1 MEDPKLNRFM
11 NEEEIASII
20 REDEKALS
28 EAKESLLV
36 KRDDDLC
43 SCVKYNC
50 LKAFLAVSEETPE
63 KLYSSFDFFVKLLD
77 NENAYLRFLAVKV
90 IANLTKV
97 DEQDKFNEIFDKYY
111 SMLGDKTSIVP
122 AQVAGVSGIIVNF
135 KPELEEKITNKL
147 LDVEKLCESRQKEL
161 VCGYAVEAFGE
172 YFKEA
177 KEKERIIEFVKR
189 QKNSES
195 PRTRKQAREFLKRE
209 KINFP

>member
-43 SCVKYNC
+43 SCVKYNS

-63 KLYSSFDFFVKLLD
+63 KLYSSFDFFVKLLES
-77 NENAYLRFLAVKV
+77 ENAYLRFLAVKV
-90 IANLTKV
+90 IANLTEV
-97 DEQDKFNEIFDKYY
+97 DELDKFNEIFDKYY

-147 LDVEKLCESRQKEL
+147 LGVEKLCESRQKEL
-161 VCGYAVEAFGE
+161 VKGYAVEAFGE
-172 YFKEA
+172 YFKKA
-177 KEKERIIEFVKR
+177 KEKDRIIEFVKG

-195 PRTRKQAREFLKRE
+195 PTTRKKAREFLKME
-209 KINFP
+209 EINI

>member
-43 SCVKYNC
+43 SCVKYNS

-63 KLYSSFDFFVKLLD
+63 KLYSSFDFFVKLLES
-77 NENAYLRFLAVKV
+77 ENAYLRFLAVKV

-97 DEQDKFNEIFDKYY
+97 DEQNKFNEIFDKYY

-122 AQVAGVSGIIVNF
+122 AQVAGVSGIIVNS
-135 KPELEEKITNKL
+135 KPELEKKITNKL
-147 LDVEKLCESRQKEL
+147 LDVEKFCESRQKEL
-161 VCGYAVEAFGE
+161 VKGYAVEAFGE
-172 YFKEA
+172 YFKKA
-177 KEKERIIEFVKR
+177 KEKDRIIEFVKG

-195 PRTRKQAREFLKRE
+195 PTTRKKVREFLKRE
-209 KINFP
+209 EINI

>member
-1 MEDPKLNRFM
+1 MADPKLNRFM

-63 KLYSSFDFFVKLLD
+63 RLYSSFDFFVKLLD

-90 IANLTKV
+90 IANLTEV
-97 DEQDKFNEIFDKYY
+97 DGQNKFNEIFSKYY

-122 AQVAGVSGIIVNF
+122 AQVAGVSGIIVNS
-135 KPELEEKITNKL
+135 KPELEKKITNKL

-161 VCGYAVEAFGE
+161 VKGYAVEAFGE
-172 YFKEA
+172 YFKKA
-177 KEKERIIEFVKR
+177 KEKDRIIEFVKR

-195 PRTRKQAREFLKRE
+195 PTTRKKVREFLKRE
-209 KINFP
+209 EINI

>member
-43 SCVKYNC
+43 SCVKYNS

-63 KLYSSFDFFVKLLD
+63 KLYSSFDFFVKLLES
-77 NENAYLRFLAVKV
+77 ENAYLRFLAVKV
-90 IANLTKV
+90 IANLTEV
-97 DEQDKFNEIFDKYY
+97 DEQDKFNEIFSKYY

-122 AQVAGVSGIIVNF
+122 AQVAGVSGIIVNS
-135 KPELEEKITNKL
+135 KPELEKKITNKL
-147 LDVEKLCESRQKEL
+147 LDVEKFCESRQKEL
-161 VCGYAVEAFGE
+161 VKGYAVEAFGE
-172 YFKEA
+172 YFKKA
-177 KEKERIIEFVKR
+177 KEKDRIIEFVKG

-195 PRTRKQAREFLKRE
+195 PRTRKKAREFLKME
-209 KINFP
+209 EINI

>member
-97 DEQDKFNEIFDKYY
+97 DEQNKFNEIFSKYY
-111 SMLGDKTSIVP
+111 SLLGDKTSIVP

-161 VCGYAVEAFGE
+161 VKGYAVEAFGE
-172 YFKEA
+172 YFKKA
-177 KEKERIIEFVKR
+177 KEKDRIIEFVKG

-195 PRTRKQAREFLKRE
+195 PRTRKKAREFLKME
-209 KINFP
+209 EINI